1 MIWMIIFRVLCS
13 FTVKCSGNLS
23 SPHLLSLGVP
33 QLQGSVFGPLLFIMY
48 TTPISSLTSSLTI
61 NRLYAD
67 DTQLFLS
74 FSPAHFC
81 QSILQLQHSGHQ
93 ISSWISTNLLSLN
106 SSKTEFLLLGLKQQL
121 SKITTTDHSSLTTTT
136 LLAILVLYLMNIFVS
151 RHKSGLSL
159 NHAFPT
165 SVIFVAFDLTST
177 MKRPASVPA
186 LLYTLNLVTVTLC
199 TITFHITR

>member
-1 MIWMIIFRVLCS
+1 ML
-13 FTVKCSGNLS
+13 TTLS
-23 SPHLLSLGVP
+23 SFSLSVR
-33 QLQGSVFGPLLFIMY
+33 
-48 TTPISSLTSSLTI
+48 LTSVKAFFNYNTLDIKYHPGYLLISYHST
-61 NRLYAD
+61 
-67 DTQLFLS
+67 
-74 FSPAHFC
+74 
-81 QSILQLQHSGHQ
+81 LQL
-93 ISSWISTNLLSLN
+93 LV
-106 SSKTEFLLLGLKQQL
+106 LKQQL